1 MISAIVAVDNNWG
14 IGYNG
19 DLLEHIPEDLK
30 YFKKLTTSH
39 VVVMGSKTWDSLPKK
54 PLKDRLNVV
63 VSSKPREV
71 LGEMSIR
78 VDMEELMVRMIYMKR
93 NALVNPAEEE
103 EWFVIGGGS
112 IYQQLL
118 PFCDRVYVTKI
129 YKDHDNVDT
138 YFPNL
143 DKSEEWAPATC
154 GQLLTYNDLTYQF
167 WQYDRIS

>member
-30 YFKKLTTSH
+30 YFKALTTGH
-39 VVVMGSKTWDSLPKK
+39 IVVMGRKTWDSLPHK
-54 PLKDRLNVV
+54 PLKDRLNIVI
-63 VSSKPREV
+63 SRQPRGL
-71 LGEMSIR
+71 LGEMAFAIPI
-78 VDMEELMVRMIYMKR
+78 DEAKVRI
-93 NALVNPAEEE
+93 ALSSDDE
-103 EWFVIGGGS
+103 EWFIIGGGS
-112 IYQQLL
+112 IYQEFLSV
-118 PFCDRVYVTKI
+118 CDRVYVTKI

-143 DKSEEWAPATC
+143 DESEEWTPAAC

>member
-30 YFKKLTTSH
+30 YFKALTAGH
-39 VVVMGSKTWDSLPKK
+39 VVVMGRKTWDSLPHK
-54 PLKDRLNVV
+54 PLKDRLNIVI
-63 VSSKPREV
+63 SRQPRGP
-71 LGEMSIR
+71 LGEMAFSIPMDEAKVR
-78 VDMEELMVRMIYMKR
+78 V
-93 NALVNPAEEE
+93 ALSENDE
-103 EWFVIGGGS
+103 EWFIIGGGS
-112 IYQQLL
+112 IYQEFLSI
-118 PFCDRVYVTKI
+118 CDRVYVTKI

-143 DKSEEWAPATC
+143 DKSEEWAPAAC
-154 GQLLTYNDLTYQF
+154 GQLLTHNDLTYQF

>member
-30 YFKKLTTSH
+30 YFKALTTGH
-39 VVVMGSKTWDSLPKK
+39 VVVMGRKTWDSLPQK
-54 PLKDRLNVV
+54 PLKDRLNIVI
-63 VSSKPREV
+63 SRQPRGP
-71 LGEMSIR
+71 LGEGMAFSIPMDEAKVR
-78 VDMEELMVRMIYMKR
+78 V
-93 NALVNPAEEE
+93 ALSGNDE
-103 EWFVIGGGS
+103 EWFIIGGGS
-112 IYQQLL
+112 IYQEFLSV
-118 PFCDRVYVTKI
+118 CDRVYVTKI

-143 DKSEEWAPATC
+143 DKSEEWVPTTC
-154 GQLLTYNDLTYQF
+154 GQLLTHNDLTYQF

>member
-14 IGYNG
+14 IGYKG

-30 YFKKLTTSH
+30 YFKTLTTNH

-54 PLKDRLNVV
+54 PLKDRLNIV

-71 LGEMSIR
+71 LGDMSVRI
-78 VDMEELMVRMIYMKR
+78 DMKELITRMLRMKR
-93 NALVNPAEEE
+93 NALENPVEEE
-103 EWFVIGGGS
+103 EWFIIGGGS

-129 YKDHDNVDT
+129 YKDYDNVDT

-143 DKSEEWAPATC
+143 DESEVWAPAMC
-154 GQLLTYNDLTYQF
+154 GQLLTHNDLTYQF